1 MLTGA
6 DHYKVLQVDPE
17 AESEVVR
24 AAFRSL
30 AQKYHPDVSGGSQE
44 RMAALNGAWTVLRN
58 PEARAAYDRARA
70 EAPSRPAAPAAQA
83 AAETEAA
90 AAMRAPVPTPPPG
103 KPSGRVLDFGRY
115 AGWSLGEIARYDPE
129 FLEWLARTPIGRP
142 YHAEIDALLSSRTR
156 ATTVVA
162 EQKRPR
168 RFRRR

>member
-17 AESEVVR
+17 AEPEVVR
-24 AAFRSL
+24 AAYRSL
-30 AQKYHPDVSGGSQE
+30 AQKYHPDVSGGSHE
-44 RMAALNGAWTVLRN
+44 RMAALNGAWTVLRD
-58 PEARAAYDRARA
+58 PETRAAYDRARR
-70 EAPSRPAAPAAQA
+70 EAPSRPAAPAAPE
-83 AAETEAA
+83 AESAT
-90 AAMRAPVPTPPPG
+90 AMRAPLPTPPPG
-103 KPSGRVLDFGRY
+103 HPSGRVLDFGRY
-115 AGWSLGEIARYDPE
+115 AGWSLGEIARHDPE

-142 YHAEIDALLSSRTR
+142 YHAEIATLLSSRTR